1 MGDIFYTLYGLKNKI
16 SRCFFFTKRF
26 GGLSVLGW
34 WWGGGGMLFRFGY
47 VPHACFTIKLYL
59 SIFFFT
65 KFIKVAGGESKFFR
79 GRVIP
84 N

>member
-1 MGDIFYTLYGLKNKI
+1 MG
-16 SRCFFFTKRF
+16 
-26 GGLSVLGW
+26 
-34 WWGGGGMLFRFGY
+34 GGGGMLFRFGY